1 MSDKKPKTTEATYT
15 IDPNWKPGTR
25 IIYVRE
31 GEVQSI
37 LSDIFTFGI
46 LIGIST
52 LHFVYWGA
60 HWYMG
65 ILIIFLWLVFVVGR
79 AQSKKREFYSRS
91 EVIDTLIKE
100 LEAEGETSK

>member
-1 MSDKKPKTTEATYT
+1 MKSNKEELNT
-15 IDPNWKPGTR
+15 IDPIVLKKPEAR

-31 GEVQSI
+31 TALQSV

-65 ILIIFLWLVFVVGR
+65 ILIVFLWLVFVAGR
-79 AQSKKREFYSRS
+79 AQSKKREFSSRS

-100 LEAEGETSK
+100 LEDEGETSK

>member
-1 MSDKKPKTTEATYT
+1 VKSNKDELNTVEPITFKVPEK
-15 IDPNWKPGTR
+15 R

-31 GEVQSI
+31 TALQSV
-37 LSDIFTFGI
+37 LSDAFTFGI

-65 ILIIFLWLVFVVGR
+65 ILIVFLWLVFVAGR
-79 AQSKKREFYSRS
+79 AQSKKREFGSRS

-100 LEAEGETSK
+100 LEEEGETSK